1 MKQITINNPIEK
13 DINRNELVLNQN
25 AGSLIFTNTT
35 GNQRVQ
41 LTGKDGGNI
50 YINNKVVSTFAPNN
64 CQSLTKG
71 DKFDTTFSK
80 SAISFTKPEVL
91 ASSTVISFPD
101 KIKRFA
107 KPLPMQ

>member
-1 MKQITINNPIEK
+1 MSEQIKINNPIEK
-13 DINRNELVLNQN
+13 DINRNEFVINQN

-50 YINNKVVSTFAPNN
+50 YINSKVVSTFAPSN

-71 DKFDTTFSK
+71 DKFDNLFFLSENKKRGTCPFLVKINIPGVLLIFLLTFT
-80 SAISFTKPEVL
+80 F
-91 ASSTVISFPD
+91 
-101 KIKRFA
+101 
-107 KPLPMQ
+107 